1 MATGWLFSRMVPV
14 PGHIGELERAA
25 RISDPRAGTALV
37 RLKNKLVKAAAT
49 LTKRLAELPAAE
61 WWDLPLLRGTSYAGP
76 PHDGLD
82 GNMRPEEITHYVE
95 HPVPV
100 EPPCEPPPARLR
112 PSVAVT
118 PTPSAAQLEELR
130 LAREVF
136 EAGAFLSIRATDIPS
151 FERHVAQLKVYYTDC
166 AGLLPQS
173 PKQLPIL
180 GLNLLRLLAQNRIA
194 EFHTELELVPAEL
207 QSDAHIR
214 YSAQLEEHIMEGSYN
229 KVLAAKQGGLFARE
243 GMYFMDLLVET
254 VRDEIADCSEKAY
267 ASIASAELRALL
279 MLGSD
284 AELETDEQ
292 ALALSDMMLD
302 AEGSFARHGKMSL
315 SALVESFSDPDVN
328 NYDYLKRGLI
338 HPHSGFRRLWDF
350 ATMYFVMYTA
360 VVLPYFIAFDCEE
373 LCEEAI
379 EVGTDEVQSSLCHPS
394 AQDIFLQSTAG
405 EPP

>member
-1 MATGWLFSRMVPV
+1 MAANVQAL
-14 PGHIGELERAA
+14 LKKLAA
-25 RISDPRAGTALV
+25 LGDKDDKLDEGLSLLSQLKVAL
-37 RLKNKLVKAAAT
+37 
-49 LTKRLAELPAAE
+49 LAFDALP
-61 WWDLPLLRGTSYAGP
+61 
-76 PHDGLD
+76 
-82 GNMRPEEITHYVE
+82 
-95 HPVPV
+95 
-100 EPPCEPPPARLR
+100 
-112 PSVAVT
+112 PST
-118 PTPSAAQLEELR
+118 PPTPSAAQLEELR

-284 AELETDEQ
+284 AELGEYADARVWAVGADGVVAFGGGDAKPLLLPSKELIQET
-292 ALALSDMMLD
+292 LSY
-302 AEGSFARHGKMSL
+302 AK
-315 SALVESFSDPDVN
+315 
-328 NYDYLKRGLI
+328 
-338 HPHSGFRRLWDF
+338 
-350 ATMYFVMYTA
+350 
-360 VVLPYFIAFDCEE
+360 E
-373 LCEEAI
+373 LERI
-379 EVGTDEVQSSLCHPS
+379 V
-394 AQDIFLQSTAG
+394 
-405 EPP
+405 